1 MIWVPLRIPTC
12 VALGPVSRRPWCWW
26 AKSLFRVYAWGFLI
40 HQIREMGWVG
50 GSLVVFLTWKFKALV
65 AQSCLCD
72 PIDCSLCPW
81 DSPGKNTGVGC
92 HALRQCIFPTQWSK
106 PGLPQYRQIFYH
118 LSHQASPLEG
128 TSKRKRW
135 WHICDQQGIALPALG
150 CGPWF
155 HIKKLEWA
163 FEWSDR
169 SWWVRVTHKCGNND
183 QVGLNNMWRGTR
195 ILQRPPK
202 CLGAWT
208 PGPQLPVWLL
218 LLQHGLQPKVQAAA
232 ESNVKRI
239 RRDRKQQSL

>member
-1 MIWVPLRIPTC
+1 MGFSRQEYWSGLPCPSPVHLPNPVIKARSPT
-12 VALGPVSRRPWCWW
+12 VQAD
-26 AKSLFRVYAWGFLI
+26 FLPS
-40 HQIREMGWVG
+40 E
-50 GSLVVFLTWKFKALV
+50 
-65 AQSCLCD
+65 
-72 PIDCSLCPW
+72 
-81 DSPGKNTGVGC
+81 SPGKPIGRNIQT
-92 HALRQCIFPTQWSK
+92 
-106 PGLPQYRQIFYH
+106 
-118 LSHQASPLEG
+118 
-128 TSKRKRW
+128 RKMMA
-135 WHICDQQGIALPALG
+135 ICDQQGIALPALG

-218 LLQHGLQPKVQAAA
+218 LLQHGLQPKVQAPA